1 MGFGVSDAGER
12 RLTLANAGSPYP
24 VLVSDG
30 EVQQI
35 RVAGVPLGLFVDS
48 EYDEVTLELRPGD
61 TVMFASDGILES
73 ENANQEEFGL
83 KRLSAVLQGVSPQ
96 MSASEICDLVLN
108 AANDY
113 SGGGFTP
120 ADHRTLLLLP
130 VTHPTSTDF
139 SKLPTIYL
147 AKMYT

>member
-48 EYDEVTLELRPGD
+48 EYYEVTLELRPGD

-83 KRLSAVLQGVSPQ
+83 KRLSAVLQGVFPSMSPV
-96 MSASEICDLVLN
+96 ELRDLVLN
-108 AANDY
+108 AASAYGTRD
-113 SGGGFTP
+113 
-120 ADHRTLLLLP
+120 
-130 VTHPTSTDF
+130 
-139 SKLPTIYL
+139 
-147 AKMYT
+147 